1 MNTYQTPLSTRYASK
16 EMKHLFSSQ
25 FKYSTWRK
33 LWAALA
39 KAQKNLG
46 LPISSAQVA
55 ELEKNIDN
63 IDFAVAAKYEKES
76 RHEVMA
82 HIYAYGDECPAA
94 KPIIHLGATSS
105 YVMDNTD
112 LIQMKQGLKLLKSKL
127 VIVIEQLNHFALKHA
142 GERCLAY
149 THLQP
154 AQPTTVGKRAAL
166 WLQDLATD
174 FNDLQKLFEDF
185 PFLGVKGAT
194 GSQAAFLA
202 LFHGD
207 HDKVIALDQAI
218 ATEMGFPNTYVIAS
232 QTYPRKLDMRVLS
245 VLAGLGAS
253 AHKFGNDMRLLA
265 HMNEIDEPF
274 ESKQIGSSAMPYKRN
289 PMKSERICSLARYLI
304 SQWENPAYTA
314 SLQWLERTLDDSANR
329 RMSIAESFLTAD
341 SILTLISSV
350 LAGITVN
357 SKVVEKNLL
366 KHLPFMATE
375 MILMEAVHKGKDR
388 QEVHEKLRVH
398 SHAASAL
405 IKEGEESDLL
415 ERIANDSSIDLSKEE
430 IDTLLQT
437 KNFVGRS
444 KEQTIEFLKKEIA
457 PLLLTHPRPDRTIPS
472 VEI

>member
-16 EMKHLFSSQ
+16 EMTLLFASQ
-25 FKYSTWRK
+25 FKYSTWRR
-33 LWAALA
+33 LWSALA

-46 LPISSAQVA
+46 LPISSKQVA
-55 ELEKNIDN
+55 ELENNIDN
-63 IDFAVAAKYEKES
+63 IDFAACAKYEKES

-82 HIYAYGDECPAA
+82 HIYAYGDKCPNA

-127 VIVIEQLNHFALKHA
+127 VIVIEQLNHFALKYA
-142 GERCLAY
+142 GEGCLAY

-166 WLQDLATD
+166 WLQDLVTD
-174 FNDLQKLFEDF
+174 FNDLQKLLEEL

-194 GSQAAFLA
+194 GSQASFLS

-207 HDKVIALDQAI
+207 HDKVVALDQAL
-218 ATEMGFPNTYVIAS
+218 ATEMGFQNTYIIAS
-232 QTYPRKLDMRVLS
+232 QTYPRKLDMNVLS

-265 HMNEIDEPF
+265 HMNEMNESFEPN
-274 ESKQIGSSAMPYKRN
+274 QIGSSAMPYKRN
-289 PMKSERICSLARYLI
+289 PMKSERVCSLARYLI
-304 SQWENPAYTA
+304 SQWENSAYTA

-329 RMSIAESFLTAD
+329 RMSIAESFLTTD
-341 SILTLISSV
+341 SILTLISSI
-350 LAGITVN
+350 LSDITVN
-357 SKVVEKNLL
+357 SKMIEKNLF

-375 MILMEAVHKGKDR
+375 MILMEAVRKGKDR
-388 QEVHEKLRVH
+388 QEIHEKLRIH
-398 SHAASAL
+398 SHAASTL
-405 IKEGEESDLL
+405 IKGGEESDLL
-415 ERIANDSSIDLSKEE
+415 QRIANDPSIDLSKEE
-430 IDTLLQT
+430 IDTLMQT

-444 KEQTIEFLKKEIA
+444 KEQTLEFLKQKIA
-457 PLLLTHPRPDRTIPS
+457 PLLLMHLSPDRTIPS